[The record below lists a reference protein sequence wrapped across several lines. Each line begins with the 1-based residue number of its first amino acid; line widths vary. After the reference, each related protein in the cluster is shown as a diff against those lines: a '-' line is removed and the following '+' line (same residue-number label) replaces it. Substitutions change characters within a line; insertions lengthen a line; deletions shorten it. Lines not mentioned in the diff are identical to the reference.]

1 MGEQDWC
8 LIKNLMPKVK
18 PKKIMSLNQL
28 INNIF
33 ELGRKI
39 DEFKKDSVIKN
50 LLNEYKKYKSRS

>member
-1 MGEQDWC
+1 
-8 LIKNLMPKVK
+8 MPKVK